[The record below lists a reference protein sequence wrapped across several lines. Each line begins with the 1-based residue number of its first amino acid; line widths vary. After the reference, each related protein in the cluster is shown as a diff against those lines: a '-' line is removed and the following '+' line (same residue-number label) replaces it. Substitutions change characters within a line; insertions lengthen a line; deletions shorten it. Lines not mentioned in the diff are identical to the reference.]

1 MKTLVVRLSLA
12 FASAVLALLPCYSW
26 SQVALPA
33 QDDAV
38 YTSALVTRWGRA
50 VTPENAWQ
58 SYPRPGMKRERWR
71 NLNGEWDYAIR
82 PKAEPRPTRM
92 DGRILVP
99 FAVESKL
106 SGVARKVGPEDRI
119 WYRRSFAVPGTGW
132 ASGSCCTLAPSISR
146 RTSW

>member
-58 SYPRPGMKRERWR
+58 CYPRPGMKRERGSTASR
-71 NLNGEWDYAIR
+71 AI
-82 PKAEPRPTRM
+82 AWS
-92 DGRILVP
+92 I
-99 FAVESKL
+99 
-106 SGVARKVGPEDRI
+106 VA
-119 WYRRSFAVPGTGW
+119 
-132 ASGSCCTLAPSISR
+132 
-146 RTSW
+146 